1 MIEIRR
7 TDENDSD
14 FLALVQLLDIELA
27 ARDGDEHAFYAQFH
41 KPVGLGGVV
50 LAYSDGEAV
59 GCGAFKRF
67 DDTSAEIKRM
77 FVSPEHRG
85 KRIAAA
91 ILNELEALAAQAGFR
106 ECVLETGQK
115 QPEAIAL
122 YTRSGY
128 QRTANYGQ
136 YAGVDNSVC
145 MRKDLAGVA
154 FDQY

>member
-7 TDENDSD
+7 TDERDSA
-14 FLALVQLLDIELA
+14 FLDLVKRLDIELA
-27 ARDGDEHAFYAQFH
+27 ERDGDAHAFYAQFN

-50 LAYSDGEAV
+50 LAYSDGVAV
-59 GCGAFKRF
+59 GCGAFKGF
-67 DDTSAEIKRM
+67 DDTTAEIKRM
-77 FVSPEHRG
+77 FVSPEQRG

-91 ILNELEALAAQAGFR
+91 ILDELEAAAKTNGFR

-128 QRTANYGQ
+128 EIIPNYGQ
-136 YAGVDNSVC
+136 YAGVDNSIC
-145 MRKDLAGVA
+145 MKKRLA
-154 FDQY
+154 